1 MLHEIYYGLGIEICV
16 CNHDEQT
23 GLRAS
28 EGAFSPAAQPAGLN
42 DKAQL
47 LKIQELETQIEK
59 NMEQRQVLTNL
70 MAGGYL
76 EPALF
81 NKESNALAAEA
92 ETLRQEKENLMHF
105 LSGNMERTDELQK
118 LVRFVSKGTM
128 LTAFEDE
135 VFLSYV
141 ERVTVHSRTE
151 VIFELKCGLLLK
163 ERLVD

>member
-1 MLHEIYYGLGIEICV
+1 MLSLLLHS
-16 CNHDEQT
+16 
-23 GLRAS
+23 LR
-28 EGAFSPAAQPAGLN
+28 GLN

-81 NKESNALAAEA
+81 NKESNALAVES
-92 ETLRQEKENLMHF
+92 ETLRQEKESLMHF
-105 LSGNMERTDELQK
+105 LNGNMEKIDELQK
-118 LVRFVSKGTM
+118 LVRFVSRGIM

-151 VIFELKCGLLLK
+151 VIFELKCGLFLK